1 MQIKVQI
8 RTVYGVETVY
18 PICDKAKAFASIART
33 KTLTPE
39 TLYQIKA
46 LGYGIVNQPAANIL
60 TRLNNEDAL
69 MNTMVNMMRSPS

>member
-39 TLYQIKA
+39 ILYQIKA
-46 LGYGIVNQPAANIL
+46 LGYGIINQPTANIL
-60 TRLNNEDAL
+60 TRLNEDAL